1 MSSSLIRSRTVYWIA
16 LIIAA
21 CCTLANI
28 APAAE
33 QPSDGKHFLWR
44 VTTAAAPFYVLGSY
58 HALRGSD
65 YPLGREIDQ
74 AIHESKRFLFEI
86 SPNTPDE
93 IWFKKLRDAAYYP
106 RGVTL
111 KQKLRPETYA
121 YVKKVAKMRESE
133 YGDIK
138 PWAIAMF
145 LGQHPLFHSVSGY
158 KGVESYVMKKAGGFS
173 QIDGLETVD
182 EHIAVLSDMSDIEAE
197 VMLLQTM
204 VYADTGMN
212 RFSTGVAAWKRGD
225 TQGVLQTE
233 AVQEREAPFLTWRLI
248 DRRNTRWV
256 PKIEAA
262 IKSGKP
268 TMVVVGCRHLCGPNN
283 VIALLQKRGYK
294 LEQL

>member
-1 MSSSLIRSRTVYWIA
+1 MILIA
-16 LIIAA
+16 LHNAA
-21 CCTLANI
+21 L
-28 APAAE
+28 AAE
-33 QPSDGKHFLWR
+33 QSSGGKHFLWR
-44 VTTAAAPFYVLGSY
+44 VTSAQAPFYLLGSY

-65 YPLGREIDQ
+65 YPLGAEIDR
-74 AIHESKRFLFEI
+74 AIHDSKRFLFEFN
-86 SPNTPDE
+86 PNMPFE
-93 IWFKKLRDAAYYP
+93 VWSKKLKDVALYP
-106 RGVTL
+106 NGVTI
-111 KQKLRPETYA
+111 KQKVRPETYA
-121 YVKKVAKMRESE
+121 YIKKVAKMRESE
-133 YGDIK
+133 YDSIK

-173 QIDGLETVD
+173 EIGGLETVD
-182 EHIAVLSDMSDIEAE
+182 EHIAVLATMSDIEGE

-204 VYADTGMN
+204 VYADTGMT

-225 TQGVLQTE
+225 LQGVLNSE
-233 AVQEREAPFLTWRLI
+233 AVQEKEAPFLTLRMI
-248 DRRNTRWV
+248 DRRNRNWI

-262 IKSGKP
+262 MKSDKP